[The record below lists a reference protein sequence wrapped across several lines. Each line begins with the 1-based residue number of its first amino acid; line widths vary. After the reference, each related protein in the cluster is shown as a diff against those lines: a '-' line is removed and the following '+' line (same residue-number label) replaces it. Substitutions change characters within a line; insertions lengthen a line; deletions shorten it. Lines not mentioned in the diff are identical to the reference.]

1 MYKLYNYN
9 IYSCFEYVPQT
20 DSSHLLY
27 PGNSSAAPLL
37 KVAYSGCINNI
48 CSVHDVAE
56 YKFRSCVSFTTKHCV
71 GISSLIFTSAAAAAT
86 TTTTTTTTATT
97 TTSTQY

>member
-1 MYKLYNYN
+1 MSLGGHVVCTNY
-9 IYSCFEYVPQT
+9 ITAVYSCFEYVPQT

-48 CSVHDVAE
+48 CSVHNVAE
-56 YKFRSCVSFTTKHCV
+56 YKFHSCVSC
-71 GISSLIFTSAAAAAT
+71 T
-86 TTTTTTTTATT
+86 TTQ
-97 TTSTQY
+97 STVLGYNH